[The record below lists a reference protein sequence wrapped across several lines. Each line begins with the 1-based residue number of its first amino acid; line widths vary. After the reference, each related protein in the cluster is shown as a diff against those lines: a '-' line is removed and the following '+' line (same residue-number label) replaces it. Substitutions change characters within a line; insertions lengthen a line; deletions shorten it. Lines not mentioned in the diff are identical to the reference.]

1 MANGRPGHARRWA
14 VTRGVP
20 SITAGDGVTSS
31 LASHSATVVGVDLRG
46 ADVTADLST
55 PQGRRDGAAAALEAA
70 GGKVDAVI
78 ASAGVSLPTALTVS
92 VNYYGVTE
100 FLTALRPALA
110 QSAAPRAVVVSSM
123 SSLQP
128 NYPPLVDALL
138 GADEAPAREIAE
150 RLAADPQTGNLI
162 YASSKRAIS
171 RWVRARSITEEWA
184 GAGIPLNAVGPGIVT
199 TPMTEQL
206 LASPKSTAFVD
217 AVVPMPL
224 NYHQPPEAI
233 ANLCIWLTSVENTH
247 CAGQTIYCDGGSDVV
262 LRGEDAWSWA
272 DVRVGEYFQ
281 GLMAGHAAE

>member
-1 MANGRPGHARRWA
+1 MARTYVITGSGSGIGAAAARLLRE
-14 VTRGVP
+14 
-20 SITAGDGVTSS
+20 AG
-31 LASHSATVVGVDLRG
+31 ATVVGVDLRG
-46 ADVTADLST
+46 AEVTADLST
-55 PQGRRDGAAAALEAA
+55 PDGRRAAVDAVLEAT
-70 GGKVDAVI
+70 GGTVDAVI
-78 ASAGVSLPTALTVS
+78 ASAGVSQPTALTVS

-100 FLTALRPALA
+100 FLTALRPTLA
-110 QSAAPRAVVVSSM
+110 RSAAPRAVVVSSM

-138 GADEAPAREIAE
+138 GSTEPAAREIADQ
-150 RLAADPQTGNLI
+150 LAADPQTANLI

-171 RWVRARSITEEWA
+171 RWVRAQSVSEEWA

-199 TPMTEQL
+199 TPMTEEL
-206 LASPKSTAFVD
+206 LASPESTAFVD

-224 NYHQPPEAI
+224 NYHQPPESI

-272 DVRVGEYFQ
+272 DARVGEYFQ
-281 GLMAGHAAE
+281 GLMAGQAAQ